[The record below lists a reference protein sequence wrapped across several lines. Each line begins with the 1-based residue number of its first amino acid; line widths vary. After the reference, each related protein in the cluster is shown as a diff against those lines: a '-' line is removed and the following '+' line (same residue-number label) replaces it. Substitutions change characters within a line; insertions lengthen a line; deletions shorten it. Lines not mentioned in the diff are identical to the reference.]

1 MAKTVQAILGD
12 IYDAWRAQNLDWL
25 ATYLPDD
32 FCHVIPFQSTSTP
45 WAEPAAVRRRR
56 SSGCGWSG
64 RAARR

>member
-32 FCHVIPFQSTSTP
+32 FCHVIHIPVDRP
-45 WAEPAAVRRRR
+45 P
-56 SSGCGWSG
+56 G
-64 RAARR
+64 RNPPR